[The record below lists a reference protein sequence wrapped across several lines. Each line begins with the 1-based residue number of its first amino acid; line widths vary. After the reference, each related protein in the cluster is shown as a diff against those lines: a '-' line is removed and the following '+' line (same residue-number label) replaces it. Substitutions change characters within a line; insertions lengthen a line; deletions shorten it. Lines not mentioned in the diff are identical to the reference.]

1 MKKLLLIVYCHVRWQ
16 SNYCR
21 EFYHALAKELEGQGQ
36 VFCIDRPLALLPD
49 IVRRPAELMMALW
62 KTRTV
67 RVSSNLTLY
76 RPVILLH
83 DQIALSM
90 RVMSRLNR
98 WLVRRQMLKRFGAF
112 FADSG
117 VFTYVVEPYQHD
129 YVKIFDNEIS
139 VYDCIAEWASYP
151 GLSDNEQEK
160 KRLFENKTVNAVD
173 IVFTVSQELHDR
185 RKKMKEAVY
194 YLPWAAEYGHFSR
207 ARGFCGCEDLLEHR
221 APYIGFIGNIWGIF
235 DIGLVRH
242 IAESLRDCS
251 VILIGGLADRLPGG
265 FREKFEEVC
274 RMGNVHWLGYK
285 DHDTLPDYIHH
296 FDVCVMTYVIG
307 DWTRTCC
314 PAKFYQYLAQGK
326 PVVSVDIPEV
336 SKYDDEDIVKIADGS
351 ADFVRKI
358 LLSFKEGRAE
368 ELMLKRRKVAA
379 ENSWQRRASCMLEIL
394 RNTDHRND
402 GERP

>member
-1 MKKLLLIVYCHVRWQ
+1 
-16 SNYCR
+16 
-21 EFYHALAKELEGQGQ
+21 
-36 VFCIDRPLALLPD
+36 
-49 IVRRPAELMMALW
+49 
-62 KTRTV
+62 
-67 RVSSNLTLY
+67 
-76 RPVILLH
+76 
-83 DQIALSM
+83 
-90 RVMSRLNR
+90 
-98 WLVRRQMLKRFGAF
+98 
-112 FADSG
+112 
-117 VFTYVVEPYQHD
+117 
-129 YVKIFDNEIS
+129 
-139 VYDCIAEWASYP
+139 
-151 GLSDNEQEK
+151 
-160 KRLFENKTVNAVD
+160 
-173 IVFTVSQELHDR
+173 
-185 RKKMKEAVY
+185 
-194 YLPWAAEYGHFSR
+194 
-207 ARGFCGCEDLLEHR
+207 
-221 APYIGFIGNIWGIF
+221 
-235 DIGLVRH
+235 
-242 IAESLRDCS
+242 
-251 VILIGGLADRLPGG
+251 
-265 FREKFEEVC
+265 
-274 RMGNVHWLGYK
+274 MGNVHWLGYK